1 MVTFSGPPSAAIR
14 NKPIATELKTV
25 LQAAGEAAGIDEI
38 RITSGGQDA
47 IGEGT
52 RRTGSTRHDRGRAAD
67 LQLVVGGSTLKFTDA
82 AADPTIL
89 AFVTAAAAHGATGIG
104 AGVGYMGNKTIH
116 VGFGKSVSDH
126 DKLTWGAG
134 GSSAT
139 APDWL
144 RAAAREGWNNP
155 SASFGGGM
163 PSGSGRYAVIARDGL
178 RLRRGPGTN
187 FQSPRTLPL
196 GTQLD
201 VIALEGD
208 WALVDLEQDGLRDGY
223 VFAAF
228 LVAVGADAANDEAGG
243 EPENN

>member
-1 MVTFSGPPSAAIR
+1 MVSLSGPPSAAIR
-14 NKPIATELKTV
+14 NKPISAELENV
-25 LQAAGEAAGIDEI
+25 LRAAGEAAGIDEI
-38 RITSGGQDA
+38 RITSGGQPA

-67 LQLVVGGSTLKFTDA
+67 LQLVVGGNTLKFTDA
-82 AADPTIL
+82 AADPKIL
-89 AFVTAAAAHGATGIG
+89 EFVTAAAAQGANGIG

-116 VGFGKSVSDH
+116 VGFGTSVADH
-126 DKLTWGAG
+126 TKLTWGAG
-134 GSSAT
+134 GRSAT

-144 RAAAREGWNNP
+144 RAAARAGWDAP
-155 SASFGGGM
+155 EVSVGGAGAV
-163 PSGSGRYAVIARDGL
+163 GSGRYAVIARDGL

-201 VIALEGD
+201 VLALEGD

-228 LVAVGADAANDEAGG
+228 LAAAGAANDEAGG